1 MARRKVEIFINA
13 SQKEEL
19 KASLEKNEV
28 KDVWWGEMDN
38 AKTMAGFLTDAET
51 AEDLFDRLEKKYA
64 GSLDFRII
72 ISPVE
77 AVIPRE
83 EKEEEVEPEEVKV
96 EKKNIFLLRISRV
109 ELYDDILNFSSLDRN
124 FIIMVVLSSFVAGI
138 AIMTENMPVLVGA
151 MVIAPLLGPNIAIA
165 FGTVLGDVE
174 LVRKSAITAL
184 ISTCIALLI
193 SFGWGLFF
201 REQLMT
207 IGNTEI
213 QLSDIVLAFVS
224 GAAGAVTIL
233 RGGSSSLVGVM
244 VAVALLPPLMRTG
257 LYAGGGLWTQS
268 MHAFLI
274 FLANT
279 ICVNLAGILTFVI
292 AGLSPKYWWEEK
304 KARKYSRRAMVL
316 WTILLL
322 ALVAVVLLLNVYN

>member
-38 AKTMAGFLTDAET
+38 AKTMAGFLTDAEM

-83 EKEEEVEPEEVKV
+83 EMVEEVEPEEVKV
-96 EKKNIFLLRISRV
+96 EKKNIFLLRISRA

-124 FIIMVVLSSFVAGI
+124 FIIMVVLSSIVAGI
-138 AIMTENMPVLVGA
+138 AIMTDNMPVLVGA

-165 FGTVLGDVE
+165 FGTALGDVE

-184 ISTCIALLI
+184 ISTCIALVI
-193 SFGWGLFF
+193 SFGWGMFF
-201 REQLMT
+201 SSQLQD
-207 IGNTEI
+207 ISISEI

-268 MHAFLI
+268 MHAFLV

-279 ICVNLAGILTFVI
+279 ICVNLAGVLTFVI

-304 KARKYSRRAMVL
+304 KAKRYSRKAMVM
-316 WTILLL
+316 WSVLLL
-322 ALVAVVLLLNVYN
+322 VLVVVVVLLNVYD

>member
-1 MARRKVEIFINA
+1 MAQRKVEIFINT

-19 KASLEKNEV
+19 RASLEKNEV
-28 KDVWWGEMDN
+28 KDVWWGEMAD
-38 AKTMAGFLTDAET
+38 AKAMAGFLTDAEM

-64 GSLDFRII
+64 GSPDFRII

-83 EKEEEVEPEEVKV
+83 EKEEEVEPAEDKED
-96 EKKNIFLLRISRV
+96 KKKIFLLRISRA
-109 ELYDDILNFSSLDRN
+109 ELYDDILSFSSLDRN
-124 FIIMVVLSSFVAGI
+124 FVIMVILSSFVAGI

-207 IGNTEI
+207 ISNTEI

-257 LYAGGGLWTQS
+257 LYAGGGQWTQS
-268 MHAFLI
+268 MHAFLV

-279 ICVNLAGILTFVI
+279 ICVNLAGVLTFVI

-304 KARKYSRRAMVL
+304 KAKRYSRRAML
-316 WTILLL
+316 MWTVLLL
-322 ALVAVVLLLNVYN
+322 VLVAVVLLLNVYN